1 MVISFFMYKTEDTSI
16 RAFLDYLKY
25 QKRYSVHTIISY
37 ETDLCDFA
45 GFLQQQFGYD
55 NPVASKSV
63 EIRSWL
69 AGLKANGQSSR
80 TINRKISALKT
91 FFKFHLKSGKIQ
103 TSPMQT
109 VVAPKQSKRL
119 PVYVEKK
126 DMDTLFEHVE
136 FPDSFEGQTERLV
149 MMMLYQTGIR
159 KSELT
164 GLKEDQVDFS
174 KNVIK
179 VLGKGSKE
187 RIIPVGKELLEQV
200 KDYITKKSENAD
212 REVVFVNEKGSRI
225 SPRKVYD
232 IVHKYLSLVTTVE
245 KRSPHVMRHSFATH
259 LSNNGAELNAVKE
272 LLGHSSLAATQV
284 YTHNTIEKL
293 KDIYKKAHPKA

>member
-1 MVISFFMYKTEDTSI
+1 MYKTEDTSI
-16 RAFLDYLKY
+16 RAFLDYLKF
-25 QKRYSVHTIISY
+25 QKRYSAHTVTSY

-45 GFLQQQFGYD
+45 RFLLEQFGSN
-55 NPVASKSV
+55 NPVSAKSV

-91 FFKFHLKSGKIQ
+91 YFKYHLKSGKIQ
-103 TSPMQT
+103 ASPMQT

-126 DMDTLFEHVE
+126 DMDTLFDYVE
-136 FPDSFEGQTERLV
+136 FPDNDEGLTEKLIL
-149 MMMLYQTGIR
+149 MTLYQTGIR
-159 KSELT
+159 KSELI
-164 GLKEDQVDFS
+164 GLKEDQVDYC

-187 RIIPVGKELLEQV
+187 RIIPVGKELLDQV
-200 KDYITKKSENAD
+200 KTYISNKPENAD
-212 REVVFVNEKGSRI
+212 REVVFVNQKGKRI

-232 IVHKYLSLVTTVE
+232 IVHKYLSMVTTVD